1 MRLRLH
7 SNATSEVKMQ
17 TISVRVPDEDL
28 EWLLALDIAG
38 ARNPSDRIRSLIA
51 ANRRQRE
58 GMGDYVACVAMLR
71 DFLRPFLD
79 VVSTAERQHAVHS
92 EVVAAIAE
100 GMPEI
105 MAEMIAFRPVPFD
118 DQAPAAL
125 ARIEADLTA
134 RTLRLFVR
142 LLRLSVTPSVPA
154 YQPAVLD
161 AGLTEVLAVAE
172 LIQSRRNLTTPKER

>member
-1 MRLRLH
+1 
-7 SNATSEVKMQ
+7 MQ

-28 EWLLALDIAG
+28 EWLLTLDIAG

-79 VVSTAERQHAVHS
+79 VVSAAERRHNVHS
-92 EVVAAIAE
+92 EVVTSIAE
-100 GMPEI
+100 GIPEI
-105 MAEMIAFRPVPFD
+105 MAEMIAFRPVPD
-118 DQAPAAL
+118 DDHAPAAL
-125 ARIEADLTA
+125 AHIESDLAA
-134 RTLRLFVR
+134 RTMRLCIR

-154 YQPAVLD
+154 YHAAILD
-161 AGLTEVLAVAE
+161 AGLTEVMAVAE
-172 LIQSRRNLTTPKER
+172 LSQSRRNLTTTKER